1 MGRCDLQSQVEKSEH
16 NFQGNRSRINH
27 LSVFE
32 MTRSKF
38 RVPRGAEDAG
48 WCNDG
53 QLFQVHVGDR
63 PLFFYPY
70 SLKSLIF
77 DMTLDFFA
85 LYEMSL
91 SGGSGVD
98 ERTRIWRKAFVETG
112 GLMLERLFVGIAEV

>member
-1 MGRCDLQSQVEKSEH
+1 MLVGVMTANFFKSTWE
-16 NFQGNRSRINH
+16 
-27 LSVFE
+27 
-32 MTRSKF
+32 T
-38 RVPRGAEDAG
+38 DA
-48 WCNDG
+48 
-53 QLFQVHVGDR
+53 
-63 PLFFYPY
+63 LFFYPY